1 MISRNTESSR
11 GKALLK
17 TRKAKA
23 RLKFVDFMYVWQR
36 FVVFSVEINY
46 TSPMTEVDKNVKT
59 NTGNPNTLIVC
70 GTIVIVATLV
80 NNVINIVI

>member
-1 MISRNTESSR
+1 
-11 GKALLK
+11 
-17 TRKAKA
+17 
-23 RLKFVDFMYVWQR
+23 MYVWQR

-46 TSPMTEVDKNVKT
+46 IAPMTEVDKNVKT
-59 NTGNPNTLIVC
+59 TTGNPNTPIVC